1 MCGVLFQIN
10 VECIA
15 IINDPV
21 GALIS
26 QAHSDKNCMVGL
38 ILGNTVVYLVVWS
51 QCNNQLKCRLEPIY
65 LENITLPRTQPRLL
79 YTILL
84 GKQYHSPNTF
94 EKWTGVLDLWAI
106 FRVPTAPRNVEIM
119 EK

>member
-1 MCGVLFQIN
+1 MCGVIFQIN

-38 ILGNTVVYLVVWS
+38 ILGNTVVYLVACS
-51 QCNNQLKCRLEPIY
+51 QCNNQLKCRLEPIC
-65 LENITLPRTQPRLL
+65 LEILPYQEPNQGFYTQFVVQTVSLP
-79 YTILL
+79 
-84 GKQYHSPNTF
+84 
-94 EKWTGVLDLWAI
+94 
-106 FRVPTAPRNVEIM
+106 
-119 EK
+119 